1 MKNVSEGHKMKITY
15 CGLGGEGSGMMGT
28 CEPRIAFLH
37 RAQWSDDSFT
47 SEDFGA
53 AWGDGQGGIMK

>member
-1 MKNVSEGHKMKITY
+1 
-15 CGLGGEGSGMMGT
+15 MMGT
-28 CEPRIAFLH
+28 CEPWIPFLH

-53 AWGDGQGGIMK
+53 ASGDRQSEIMK